1 MLVIRKLQIN
11 AHLALCII
19 YELAAK
25 KIGSKAR
32 HFVLTLGKLVDL
44 CLILAKL
51 LVSFWYQLPL
61 CILSVLDYNIVIV
74 ANTICKI
81 LILAKK

>member
-25 KIGSKAR
+25 KIGSKASINIR
-32 HFVLTLGKLVDL
+32 LVDL
-44 CLILAKL
+44 FLILAKL
-51 LVSFWYQLPL
+51 LINFLVPASTLYFVSVKLHHCNYCKYHLQ
-61 CILSVLDYNIVIV
+61 
-74 ANTICKI
+74 NTYSS
-81 LILAKK
+81 

>member
-1 MLVIRKLQIN
+1 MLAIRKLQIN
-11 AHLALCII
+11 AYFASCII

-25 KIGSKAR
+25 NIGSKAR

-51 LVSFWYQLPL
+51 VVIFWYQLLL
-61 CILSVLDYNIVIV
+61 CILSVLHYTIVIIEIPFV
-74 ANTICKI
+74 KY
-81 LILAKK
+81 LF

>member
-32 HFVLTLGKLVDL
+32 HFVLTLGQLVDL

-51 LVSFWYQLPL
+51 Q
-61 CILSVLDYNIVIV
+61 VIF
-74 ANTICKI
+74 
-81 LILAKK
+81 